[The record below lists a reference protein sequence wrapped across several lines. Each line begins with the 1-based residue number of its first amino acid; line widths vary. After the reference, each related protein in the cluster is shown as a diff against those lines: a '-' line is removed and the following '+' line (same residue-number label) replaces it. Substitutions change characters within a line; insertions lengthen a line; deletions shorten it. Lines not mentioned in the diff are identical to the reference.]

1 MFKKYSPYVFCFS
14 IKVFDYINSEASNN
28 SNSSQMNL
36 RFNELNYQD
45 FEQFKKQYETENN
58 LNSQILNIFNEINN
72 IDDVSC
78 NDNESFDYLFDRKIV
93 QQTETLKQN
102 NDFSNKF
109 SNNEPPKNFVV
120 FTKPNSFNN
129 TG

>member
-1 MFKKYSPYVFCFS
+1 
-14 IKVFDYINSEASNN
+14 
-28 SNSSQMNL
+28 MNL

-58 LNSQILNIFNEINN
+58 LNCQILNIFNEINN

-93 QQTETLKQN
+93 QQTETPKQN
-102 NDFSNKF
+102 NDFSNKYT
-109 SNNEPPKNFVV
+109 NNEPQKNCVV
-120 FTKPNSFNN
+120 VPKPNSFNN
-129 TG
+129 YTTG